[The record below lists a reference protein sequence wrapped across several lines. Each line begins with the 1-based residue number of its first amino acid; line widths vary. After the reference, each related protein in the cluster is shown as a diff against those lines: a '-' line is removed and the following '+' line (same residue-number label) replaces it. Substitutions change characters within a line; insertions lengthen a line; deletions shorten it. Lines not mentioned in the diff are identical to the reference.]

1 MHNPGNI
8 SRTKVVS
15 VGSEVINPQGYR
27 FFHLPVTINRIW
39 CFKRRLHGLSP
50 VTTEQAL
57 EIKEKIGVWSYVEC
71 SSRTKENLEY
81 LFDEVVQFAVLNTPI
96 KPIRKKRCVIM

>member
-1 MHNPGNI
+1 MRQHCPATPIVLVGTKLDLRNDEKVMENLR
-8 SRTKVVS
+8 SR
-15 VGSEVINPQGYR
+15 
-27 FFHLPVTINRIW
+27 
-39 CFKRRLHGLSP
+39 GLSP

-57 EIKEKIGVWSYVEC
+57 EIKEKIGAWSYVEC

-96 KPIRKKRCVIM
+96 KPIRKKRCAIM

>member
-1 MHNPGNI
+1 MRQHCPATPIVLVGTKLDLRNDEKVMENLR
-8 SRTKVVS
+8 SR
-15 VGSEVINPQGYR
+15 
-27 FFHLPVTINRIW
+27 
-39 CFKRRLHGLSP
+39 GLSP

-57 EIKEKIGVWSYVEC
+57 EIKEKIGAWSYVEC

>member
-1 MHNPGNI
+1 MRQHCPATPIVLVG
-8 SRTKVVS
+8 TKLDLRNDEKVMENLRS
-15 VGSEVINPQGYR
+15 
-27 FFHLPVTINRIW
+27 
-39 CFKRRLHGLSP
+39 CGLSP

-57 EIKEKIGVWSYVEC
+57 EIKEKIGAWSYVEC

>member
-1 MHNPGNI
+1 MENLR
-8 SRTKVVS
+8 SR
-15 VGSEVINPQGYR
+15 
-27 FFHLPVTINRIW
+27 
-39 CFKRRLHGLSP
+39 GLSP

-57 EIKEKIGVWSYVEC
+57 EIKEKIGAWSYVEC

-96 KPIRKKRCVIM
+96 KPIRKKRCAIMILNLIPISCKYFKTVFKQCEDNQFLRK